1 MVSFLSIMYPT
12 ENILEPDK
20 SLIPSLLK
28 VFVMFQLRIF
38 YDKHNEEE
46 NFVEDIAINCKIVIK
61 TLVCI

>member
-1 MVSFLSIMYPT
+1 MYPT

-46 NFVEDIAINCKIVIK
+46 NFVEAIAINCKIVIK